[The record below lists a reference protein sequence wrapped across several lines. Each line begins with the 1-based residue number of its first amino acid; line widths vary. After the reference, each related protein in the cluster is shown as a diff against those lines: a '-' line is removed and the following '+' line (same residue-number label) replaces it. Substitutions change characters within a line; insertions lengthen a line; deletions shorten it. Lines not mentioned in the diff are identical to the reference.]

1 MSLHKPGQCF
11 RWVKQGAKKVS
22 FTACHSGKLQLACT
36 SPQVISTSP
45 KTLISRIDYNPSV
58 IGICPKN
65 STCVSSKLR
74 TKITSPIAKSTSPGL
89 SDTTFFSCWFKAN
102 TRQSSDFC
110 IFCSL
115 HDVHHFAEKPV
126 EVLQN
131 CGCFLSL
138 PKRHRFSNDS
148 EFVYHKNILFFEQLN
163 FKILAQFLVCWFKG
177 LSAYLGQI
185 SYHDNSY
192 AMLAVNPLNTKSDQH
207 QFSPNNRLQELI
219 K

>member
-1 MSLHKPGQCF
+1 MTCHYTNGLNRVQSKSVLQPAIRASCSQHVLAHK
-11 RWVKQGAKKVS
+11 S
-22 FTACHSGKLQLACT
+22 FQLA
-36 SPQVISTSP
+36 P
-45 KTLISRIDYNPSV
+45 KLFLISRIDYNPSV
-58 IGICPKN
+58 TGICPKN
-65 STCVSSKLR
+65 STCLSSKLR
-74 TKITSPIAKSTSPGL
+74 TKITSPIAKSTCPGL
-89 SDTTFFSCWFKAN
+89 FDTTFFACWFKAN

-148 EFVYHKNILFFEQLN
+148 EFVYHKNIFFFEQLN
-163 FKILAQFLVCWFKG
+163 FKILAQFLVCWNKG